1 MKFGRFALPLAL
13 ACLFYFDP
21 PMASDAAAPA
31 LDRQNAA
38 AQSDASA
45 MRIAAEALD
54 RAAAHRKAPPS
65 TVGPGLPPALRVWLH
80 AGLADARTEKNDV
93 TRAAELRALAA
104 SLRMGAALAER
115 RSGAPPA
122 HLTADVRQV
131 LTEPAFRANVSAAP
145 PQKREQSWLGRALQ
159 AIAKWW
165 ASVMFRV
172 IGAAAGTPVIGNIFA
187 IILITAAAA
196 ALAFLV
202 FRIALLIAARRAREP
217 ELNLDGM
224 PLTAL
229 ASADETYDHARAAA
243 RSGSYG
249 LAIALLFQAALLALD
264 RSGRVPY
271 DSARTAGEYR
281 RAVRRSVAAAAASFE
296 TLARAFT
303 YVAYAQAPA
312 GESDWRAADAA
323 YMSMN
328 VAAADR
334 P

>member
-1 MKFGRFALPLAL
+1 MNFGRFALTVAL
-13 ACLFYFDP
+13 ACSFSVVP
-21 PMASDAAAPA
+21 PTASGAAAPA
-31 LDRQNAA
+31 RDRQNAA
-38 AQSDASA
+38 AQTDASA
-45 MRIAAEALD
+45 MRTAAVALD

-65 TVGPGLPPALRVWLH
+65 NVAPGLSPALRAWLH
-80 AGLADARTEKNDV
+80 AGLADARTEKNAV

-104 SLRMGAALAER
+104 SLRMGATLAER

-122 HLTADVRQV
+122 HLNADVRQV
-131 LTEPAFRANVSAAP
+131 LTEPAFRPNVSTAP
-145 PQKREQSWLGRALQ
+145 PQKREQSWLARALQ

-172 IGAAAGTPVIGNIFA
+172 IGAAAGTPVLGNILA
-187 IILITAAAA
+187 IILITVAAA

-217 ELNLDGM
+217 GSSLDGM

-229 ASADETYDHARAAA
+229 ASADETYDDARAAA

-249 LAIALLFQAALLALD
+249 LAIALVFQAALLALD

-303 YVAYAQAPA
+303 YVAYAQVPA
-312 GESDWRAADAA
+312 GESDWHAADAA
-323 YMSMN
+323 YMSMT
-328 VAAADR
+328 VTAAER